1 MCHNRHP
8 VKKNPHRSRNSML
21 PDALIAFACT
31 VHEKMRE
38 KLYKSTLCNY
48 IAICTSRYKAIHQ
61 DIFLLLVMKKLPV
74 LCVVASFNHQEGVW
88 LMAKAKRYSTEQI
101 QAAQKQLCALT
112 AKKSGKTK
120 KEVVA
125 LLAEDVCK
133 AVKEGHS
140 LKDIQE
146 TLRQS
151 DIPVS
156 LARLK
161 ALLGETEAGGLHTG
175 HGGSGQEDTPPPA
188 ETGPA

>member
-1 MCHNRHP
+1 
-8 VKKNPHRSRNSML
+8 
-21 PDALIAFACT
+21 
-31 VHEKMRE
+31 
-38 KLYKSTLCNY
+38 
-48 IAICTSRYKAIHQ
+48 
-61 DIFLLLVMKKLPV
+61 
-74 LCVVASFNHQEGVW
+74 
-88 LMAKAKRYSTEQI
+88 MAKAKRYSTEQI

-112 AKKSGKTK
+112 AKKSGKSK
-120 KEVVA
+120 MEVVA

>member
-1 MCHNRHP
+1 
-8 VKKNPHRSRNSML
+8 
-21 PDALIAFACT
+21 
-31 VHEKMRE
+31 
-38 KLYKSTLCNY
+38 
-48 IAICTSRYKAIHQ
+48 
-61 DIFLLLVMKKLPV
+61 
-74 LCVVASFNHQEGVW
+74 
-88 LMAKAKRYSTEQI
+88 MAKAKRYSTEQI

-156 LARLK
+156 LTGLK
-161 ALLGETEAGGLHTG
+161 ALLGETETGGFQN
-175 HGGSGQEDTPPPA
+175 GQERSEEKDTPPPA
-188 ETGPA
+188 QRQSAISNNDNSKESSL

>member
-1 MCHNRHP
+1 
-8 VKKNPHRSRNSML
+8 
-21 PDALIAFACT
+21 
-31 VHEKMRE
+31 
-38 KLYKSTLCNY
+38 
-48 IAICTSRYKAIHQ
+48 
-61 DIFLLLVMKKLPV
+61 
-74 LCVVASFNHQEGVW
+74 
-88 LMAKAKRYSTEQI
+88 MAKAKRYSTEQI

-175 HGGSGQEDTPPPA
+175 HGGSARCIKQRTSSHGRALSIWRGNDTLRPYELHQEGHTAWAPFQF
-188 ETGPA
+188 

>member
-1 MCHNRHP
+1 
-8 VKKNPHRSRNSML
+8 
-21 PDALIAFACT
+21 
-31 VHEKMRE
+31 
-38 KLYKSTLCNY
+38 
-48 IAICTSRYKAIHQ
+48 
-61 DIFLLLVMKKLPV
+61 
-74 LCVVASFNHQEGVW
+74 
-88 LMAKAKRYSTEQI
+88 MAKAKRYSTEQI

-161 ALLGETEAGGLHTG
+161 ALLGETEAGGLGLPQGLLAEPQGVHRG
-175 HGGSGQEDTPPPA
+175 REAGVQCRSWRLPDRNPFRASGARVYGRAGRRVGCWRE
-188 ETGPA
+188 